1 MSSASHY
8 PLRVTCIK
16 HIKNWYWNIFRL
28 GRFVG
33 NKIPCFLIH
42 KLTVVKSTVL
52 FGRSLLTFKPSLDG
66 RLRSW
71 WTSCPQP
78 SSWLGISPAV
88 EISSQAI
95 DELAENKLI
104 DREFGV
110 KQCSLGQTR
119 SFFLMKKER
128 SWCCPPAASR
138 AFRWEGDRRG
148 GEDSPWRDLLIINAI
163 FTKGNFVPKLCNR
176 RSNFPSN
183 FL

>member
-66 RLRSW
+66 RLRFW

-88 EISSQAI
+88 EISIGRNPRNNWDHPPCPWCDPFSHAL
-95 DELAENKLI
+95 ELEH
-104 DREFGV
+104 V
-110 KQCSLGQTR
+110 PTR
-119 SFFLMKKER
+119 SNASFRRAQTFPSVALKRFLPTRSTVCKGIFFL
-128 SWCCPPAASR
+128 R
-138 AFRWEGDRRG
+138 AR
-148 GEDSPWRDLLIINAI
+148 
-163 FTKGNFVPKLCNR
+163 TC
-176 RSNFPSN
+176 
-183 FL
+183 

>member
-88 EISSQAI
+88 EISI
-95 DELAENKLI
+95 GRNPRNNWDHPPCPG
-104 DREFGV
+104 GV
-110 KQCSLGQTR
+110 VWPLLSRAWAWARSDALKRFLPTR
-119 SFFLMKKER
+119 SNVSFRRAQTLPSDALKRFLPTRSTVCKGIFFL
-128 SWCCPPAASR
+128 R
-138 AFRWEGDRRG
+138 AR
-148 GEDSPWRDLLIINAI
+148 
-163 FTKGNFVPKLCNR
+163 TC
-176 RSNFPSN
+176 
-183 FL
+183 